1 MLLCKYKTNK
11 QNTKQTNPCP
21 RCHGLAPPGPV
32 LATKKSKKLQRK
44 RRRTHLLL
52 VSIIFV
58 GSFSIPSSVL
68 RITEM
73 VVDFNSRIPTY
84 LAKIFLG
91 NELSISCQ
99 KLWQLNT
106 IHYSSSSSAF
116 AWQSRTP
123 SSLPSLARRPRRPQR
138 PRRPRMPWSRLGGNL
153 SYLLNLN
160 LWRNPVMN
168 DTNPMDN

>member
-1 MLLCKYKTNK
+1 MSTL
-11 QNTKQTNPCP
+11 P
-21 RCHGLAPPGPV
+21 RPRATRTRSGDKEIKEI
-32 LATKKSKKLQRK
+32 TKKKKKNTFVISFHHFCR
-44 RRRTHLLL
+44 
-52 VSIIFV
+52 IFLY
-58 GSFSIPSSVL
+58 SFICSA
-68 RITEM
+68 ITEM

-91 NELSISCQ
+91 NELGISCQ

-138 PRRPRMPWSRLGGNL
+138 PRRPRMPSSRLGGNL
-153 SYLLNLN
+153 RSLLNLN
-160 LWRNPVMN
+160 LRRNPVKN